1 MNKNGIRPIE
11 EDILIEDIQEND
23 EESQSPK
30 KKAIKIPKIDL
41 IKLLLSIQKFFTT
54 SPKQKFATLALIL
67 GIIVIIYTGLL
78 LLSTKSPGQS
88 KPEPEPKQS
97 PKTQTEEE
105 KTLSELG
112 NKIEEF
118 NTRLNNLDNYRQKLS
133 QPIVNLDIRFEL

>member
-41 IKLLLSIQKFFTT
+41 IKLLPSIQKFFTT
-54 SPKQKFATLALIL
+54 SPKQKFTVLALIL

-78 LLSTKSPGQS
+78 LLSTKSPSQN